1 MATITEVESRIDSHI
16 DICAVRYEG
25 LEKQF
30 QAVNARLK
38 RVETILIGVAG
49 TIILLLLK
57 IAFHV

>member
-1 MATITEVESRIDSHI
+1 
-16 DICAVRYEG
+16 VRYEG

-30 QAVNARLK
+30 QGVNARLK

-57 IAFHV
+57 IAFNL

>member
-16 DICAVRYEG
+16 DVCAVRYEG

-30 QAVNARLK
+30 QSVNARLK

-49 TIILLLLK
+49 TIILLLIK
-57 IAFHV
+57 IAFNV

>member
-30 QAVNARLK
+30 QGVNARLK

-49 TIILLLLK
+49 TIILLLIK
-57 IAFHV
+57 IAFNV

>member
-1 MATITEVESRIDSHI
+1 MATLTEVESRIDSHI
-16 DICAVRYEG
+16 DVCAVRYEG

-30 QAVNARLK
+30 QGVNARLK

-57 IAFHV
+57 IAFHI

>member
-1 MATITEVESRIDSHI
+1 MATLTEVESRIDSHI

-30 QAVNARLK
+30 QGVNARLK

-57 IAFHV
+57 IAFNL

>member
-1 MATITEVESRIDSHI
+1 MATLTEVESRIDSHI

-30 QAVNARLK
+30 QGVNARLK

-57 IAFHV
+57 IAFNI